1 MAISSRSLPIRRS
14 RMQKALGL
22 MFCLS
27 MVGLL
32 ASIFLTGRN
41 PLFPWMSGPLLVLF
55 FFFLAAAGSVIGL
68 AVIRSRRAATEIAD
82 KG

>member
-1 MAISSRSLPIRRS
+1 MTRQGRR
-14 RMQKALGL
+14 QKVLGL
-22 MFCLS
+22 AFCVS

-41 PLFPWMSGPLLVLF
+41 PLFPGLSGPLLVL

-68 AVIRSRRAATEIAD
+68 AVIRLRRTAKEISNTD
-82 KG
+82 K

>member
-1 MAISSRSLPIRRS
+1 MATTNKSLLIRQS

-22 MFCLS
+22 MFCMS
-27 MVGLL
+27 MLGLL

-41 PLFPWMSGPLLVLF
+41 PLFPGMSGPLLVLF
-55 FFFLAAAGSVIGL
+55 FFLAAAGSVVGL
-68 AVIRSRRAATEIAD
+68 AIIRSRRAATEIAD

>member
-1 MAISSRSLPIRRS
+1 MATTNKSLLIRQS

-22 MFCLS
+22 MFCMS

-41 PLFPWMSGPLLVLF
+41 PLFPGMSGPLLVL

-68 AVIRSRRAATEIAD
+68 AIIRSRRGATEIAD

>member
-1 MAISSRSLPIRRS
+1 MATSNRSPMTRQGRR
-14 RMQKALGL
+14 QKVLGL
-22 MFCLS
+22 AFCVS

-41 PLFPWMSGPLLVLF
+41 PLFPGMSGPLLVL

-68 AVIRSRRAATEIAD
+68 AVIRLRRTAKEISD

>member
-1 MAISSRSLPIRRS
+1 MTRQGRR
-14 RMQKALGL
+14 QKVLGL
-22 MFCLS
+22 AFCVS

-41 PLFPWMSGPLLVLF
+41 PFFPGMSGPLLVL

-68 AVIRSRRAATEIAD
+68 AVIRLRRTAKEISD

>member
-1 MAISSRSLPIRRS
+1 MATTNKSLLTRQS

-22 MFCLS
+22 MFCMS

-41 PLFPWMSGPLLVLF
+41 PLFPGMSGPLLVLF
-55 FFFLAAAGSVIGL
+55 FFLAAAGSVVGL
-68 AVIRSRRAATEIAD
+68 AIIRSRRAATEIAD

>member
-1 MAISSRSLPIRRS
+1 MDTSTGSQTTRQGRR
-14 RMQKALGL
+14 QKVLGL
-22 MFCLS
+22 AFCLS

-41 PLFPWMSGPLLVLF
+41 PLFPGLSGPLLVL

-68 AVIRSRRAATEIAD
+68 AVIRLRRTAKEISNAD
-82 KG
+82 K

>member
-1 MAISSRSLPIRRS
+1 MMHQSRR
-14 RMQKALGL
+14 QKVLGIA
-22 MFCLS
+22 FCMS

-41 PLFPWMSGPLLVLF
+41 PLFPGMSGPLLVL

-68 AVIRSRRAATEIAD
+68 ATIRLRRTAKEISD

>member
-1 MAISSRSLPIRRS
+1 MMRQSRR
-14 RMQKALGL
+14 QKVLGL
-22 MFCLS
+22 AFCVS

-41 PLFPWMSGPLLVLF
+41 PLFPGMSGPLLVL

-68 AVIRSRRAATEIAD
+68 AAIRLRRTAKEISD